1 MRKWMISL
9 FSVLAL
15 AFAFTGCGGVEGN
28 SSVVNSDGS
37 GADVTSQITVPNSQE
52 DPSSANNEYGISS
65 ELGTP
70 PALPSS

>member
-15 AFAFTGCGGVEGN
+15 AFAFAGCGGVQGN
-28 SSVVNSDGS
+28 SSS
-37 GADVTSQITVPNSQE
+37 AT
-52 DPSSANNEYGISS
+52 SSAGNGGGNGQIVTPPAGSENASDTNEYGISS

-70 PALPSS
+70 PELPSS

>member
-15 AFAFTGCGGVEGN
+15 ASIVTGCGGVEGN
-28 SSVVNSDGS
+28 SVASDDQSALVDDNRIVNGKVAS
-37 GADVTSQITVPNSQE
+37 ADV
-52 DPSSANNEYGISS
+52 NEYGISP

-70 PALPSS
+70 PVNPGM